1 MGEGWI
7 FMRMACHP
15 NLFSLQLWTFVK
27 SWVVRELPMARFQI
41 GGSVQKRNDD
51 EGRTNSWHPWNRR
64 IWRIGIGPNSIN
76 LRSVPKSRS
85 DGSKSEW
92 MGRRSPPN
100 FGRSELTKFDDF
112 TEFTKKSKKSK
123 KGRKNV
129 FPGIDK
135 KTSKFDL
142 FLELTLEVGL
152 LRPKLW
158 VVFPTRLFMRN
169 CPKKGPKKTC
179 KKVDV
184 DWFAELVFEKEEGRG
199 YLDVRRGPKF
209 DELDRKVE
217 KRHEQ
222 TLFLANLGPARQIWC
237 SQGQKNT
244 SETAKKGVQKQAETP
259 FLSSFWGGLIGPR
272 PPHQT
277 RYTFC
282 RILYR

>member
-1 MGEGWI
+1 LSRTRIANGTIPNWRVGPKNRWRRVSDQFVTSMESIEFDEMG
-7 FMRMACHP
+7 
-15 NLFSLQLWTFVK
+15 
-27 SWVVRELPMARFQI
+27 WVRIRRIRVDPKKVQI
-41 GGSVQKRNDD
+41 G
-51 EGRTNSWHPWNRR
+51 
-64 IWRIGIGPNSIN
+64 
-76 LRSVPKSRS
+76 S
-85 DGSKSEW
+85 DSEW